1 MYSSIPSHSDKLTI
15 TLTGRILCD
24 PACIT
29 AVSRIAAFI
38 GNPLLF
44 QETFSPPPQFAGLL

>member
-1 MYSSIPSHSDKLTI
+1 MHSSITSHSYKFTI

-29 AVSRIAAFI
+29 TVTGIAAFI
-38 GNPLLF
+38 GNPLLL
-44 QETFSPPPQFAGLL
+44 QETFSPAPQFASLL